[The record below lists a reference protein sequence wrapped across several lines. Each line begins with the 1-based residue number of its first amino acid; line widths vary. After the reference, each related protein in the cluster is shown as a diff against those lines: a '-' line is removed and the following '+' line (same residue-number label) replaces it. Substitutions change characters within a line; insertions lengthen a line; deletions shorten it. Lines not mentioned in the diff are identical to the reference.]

1 MKQQLPDAEIIEI
14 LTLITYYGFDL
25 KGYSSIEIMTQWLQ
39 EYNNSWI
46 RLAVVEA
53 LYQGR
58 YKAVSVEQILG
69 FWVRRNQ
76 PQFHFTPDF
85 ERLISRKLPQK
96 EVVLPECL
104 REFAAEDN
112 QAPEGDLEKPE
123 QAIIPDS
130 AMIKD
135 EEKLQEQLSKPENP
149 EVSEKIEEVKLN
161 DHWSIHLVP
170 QPIDQFIPQDDASD
184 FFGKL
189 KKLALYRLNM
199 TENNQ

>member
-1 MKQQLPDAEIIEI
+1 MEQQLPDSEIIEI
-14 LTLITYYGFDL
+14 ITLLTYYGFDL
-25 KGYSSIEIMTQWLQ
+25 KGYSAIEIMTQWLQ

-85 ERLISRKLPQK
+85 ERLISRKLPQEK
-96 EVVLPECL
+96 VVLPECL
-104 REFAAEDN
+104 QEVAPEDE
-112 QAPEGDLEKPE
+112 QAPESDLEKPE
-123 QAIIPDS
+123 QAIILDS
-130 AMIKD
+130 AVIKD
-135 EEKLQEQLSKPENP
+135 EEKPQEQLSKPENP
-149 EVSEKIEEVKLN
+149 EVSEKTEEVKVN
-161 DHWSIHLVP
+161 DHWSIHVVP

-184 FFGKL
+184 FFWKL
-189 KKLALYRLNM
+189 KKFALYRLNAG
-199 TENNQ
+199 ENNQ